1 MTRIGFLS
9 KSTSAGLTA
18 MVFSLCAMSAIAD
31 TYVLNSALSG
41 RDDIDGTV
49 ASSYSGTYSRDPAAN
64 DTVEIPAG
72 MVAKVTA
79 GSSSWTLINT
89 LTRIVPKD
97 GAVFEVV
104 VPDTY
109 GGRAG
114 LSVPVTE
121 YGISGAKNTGTLRKT
136 GGGALE
142 LKSCGNVVNGAAMY
156 DYYLNVA
163 VDDGDLYLY
172 RDGTVETTQY
182 TLRNISVAADATL
195 HTCYVGYT
203 RCENL
208 DGSGFITLDNSNLQR
223 LYIYGTGTSSY
234 SGWMTGKIRVDITAG
249 RHDITCPSNTIYTIC
264 LGGTAVCG
272 FTRLGANN
280 DVPSSLGTGNF
291 NYGNASGIIYLGD
304 YIETSSKTFWIHSD
318 TFIDAGAHGGLTFTG
333 KMDVSGDVSNLRIFT
348 LSGSNENACVIS
360 GTFPGKADQK
370 NVFYLRKTG
379 TGTWRMADNATRGAL
394 GVIDVEEGTLQFD
407 TIAEKGRSC
416 SLGYA
421 TNLFEKAVVVY
432 ESGVPV
438 DYAMVLGGED
448 TEGTLEY
455 TGTSDTKCRT
465 RPIAVRS
472 RGRFVSDS
480 ARFMLDGVHA
490 IGASGQ
496 VNTFTLAG
504 EADNGNKATH
514 ISDGTDGSVL
524 NVVKD
529 GAGTWTL
536 WGTNTFTGSLF
547 VRGGRMIVNPVNT
560 KNYTWFRLT
569 AKENGYGC
577 PTYDTDYST
586 GTNANGTAKTIS
598 DNEKGYLQIA
608 EIAVYDENGDNVA
621 RGITVDDDND
631 EFSAADG
638 YTGLEPGYVCY
649 GRTTDGMYP
658 NGTRAANNI
667 TSLDLLF
674 DARNNALA
682 ARFGCGCTANAIN
695 MNDASSWVPIVFR
708 LPESVTTRTVA
719 MDVAS
724 GRNRTG
730 IGSYNGRNLK
740 SFYFEGSTDG
750 RHWDVLVDDQDDVP
764 IRDSYPGWCSNG
776 GAVGSYVTRQ
786 GNGYDFTIDAEHQ
799 YAFTAVGVANG
810 GVLEVQG
817 DALTVS
823 GLVID
828 ASLPAG
834 TISNVVFAASG
845 TVDVQNAEI
854 VTAVPLA
861 LPGDYSQLA
870 GVDNIARWSV
880 TMDGEEYRS
889 RKIAVK
895 NGRLI
900 LMPKGIGLSFR

>member
-1 MTRIGFLS
+1 M
-9 KSTSAGLTA
+9 KLTGNSFRA
-18 MVFSLCAMSAIAD
+18 ALAVASLIAVHGGVWAD

-41 RDDIDGTV
+41 RDDIDWTV
-49 ASSYSGTYSRDPAAN
+49 ASSYSGTYSRDPAAS

-79 GSSSWTLINT
+79 GSASWTLINT

-97 GAVFEVV
+97 LVVFEVE
-104 VPDTY
+104 VPDTC
-109 GGRAG
+109 AG
-114 LSVPVTE
+114 QAVLLVPVTE

-142 LKSCGNVVNGAAMY
+142 LASCDNVKNGAAAY
-156 DYYLNVA
+156 DYYLNLA
-163 VDDGDLYLY
+163 VDGGNLYLY
-172 RDGTVETTQY
+172 REGTVDTKEY
-182 TLRNISVAADATL
+182 TYMDVSVAADATL
-195 HTCYVGYT
+195 HTCYIGYT
-203 RCENL
+203 RCANL
-208 DGSGFITLDNSNLQR
+208 NGDGFVTLDNDTGKEQR
-223 LYIYGTGTSSY
+223 LYIYGSGTSSF

-280 DVPSSLGTGNF
+280 NVPSSLGTGNF

-318 TFIDAGAHGGLTFTG
+318 TFIDAGAYGGLTLSG
-333 KMDVSGDVSNLRIFT
+333 KLDVSGDVSNLRVFT
-348 LSGSNENACVIS
+348 LTGSNETPCVIS
-360 GTFPGKADQK
+360 GTFPPKADQK

-407 TIAEKGRSC
+407 TIAEKGYPC

-421 TNLFEKAVVVY
+421 TNLFKKAVVVY

-438 DYAMVLGGED
+438 DYAMVLGGEG

-455 TGTSDTKCRT
+455 TGTSDTQCST

-472 RGRFVSDS
+472 RGRFVSDD
-480 ARFMLDGVHA
+480 ARFLLDGVHP
-490 IGASGQ
+490 IGTNGQ

-504 EADNGNKATH
+504 AIDNGNKATH
-514 ISDGTDGSVL
+514 ISDGIDGSVL

-547 VRGGRMIVNPVNT
+547 VRGGKMVVNPVNT
-560 KNYTWFRLT
+560 KKYTWFRLT

-586 GTNANGTAKTIS
+586 GTNANGTAKSITT
-598 DNEKGYLQIA
+598 NEKGFLQIA
-608 EIAVYDENGDNVA
+608 EIVVYDESGNNIA

-638 YTGLEPGYVCY
+638 YAGLAPGYVCY
-649 GRTTDGMYP
+649 GRTTGGMYP
-658 NGTRAANNI
+658 NGTRAAGTI

-682 ARFGCGCTANAIN
+682 ARFGCGSTADAIN
-695 MNDASSWVPIVFR
+695 LNDESSWVPIVFR
-708 LPESVTTRTVA
+708 LPESVTTRAVA

-730 IGSYNGRNLK
+730 IASYNGRNLK
-740 SFYFEGSTDG
+740 SFRFEGSTDG
-750 RHWDVLVDDQDDVP
+750 RHWDVLIDDQDDLP
-764 IRDSYPGWCSNG
+764 IRDFYPGWFSNG
-776 GAVGSYVTRQ
+776 GSASSYVTRQ
-786 GNGYDFTIDAEHQ
+786 GNGYDFTLDAEHQ
-799 YAFTAVGVANG
+799 YAFTAVGAANG

-834 TISNVVFAASG
+834 TISNVVFATSG

-861 LPGDYSQLA
+861 LPGDYSQLS

-900 LMPKGIGLSFR
+900 LMPKGIGVSFR